1 MSPETSALSALSVA
15 EKLQLV
21 EDLWDQLAQVPSDIP
36 VRDWQIDEMNR
47 RRESLESAPESALS
61 WDDFMRRVQDI
72 QRGE

>member
-1 MSPETSALSALSVA
+1 MSPETSAISGLSVA

-21 EDLWDQLAQVPSDIP
+21 EDLWDELAQVPSDIP

-47 RRESLESAPESALS
+47 RRESLDSAPESALS
-61 WDDFMRRVQDI
+61 WDDFMQHMQDI